1 MRFGRNAMKKHK
13 RIQILRWIARA
24 VGLVFVGTLLLFFIG
39 EKIWDKMN
47 TLTWLDILLLLCILF
62 FMIGVFLGFWRELW
76 GGIVIIASIF
86 AFNIIDIIASAS
98 FEWQFQ
104 LWFLL
109 IPGIL
114 YLINYFLSLK
124 KQKNEE

>member
-1 MRFGRNAMKKHK
+1 MKKHK

-24 VGLVFVGTLLLFFIG
+24 VGLVFVGTLFLFFIG

-86 AFNIIDIIASAS
+86 AFNIIDIIAAAS